1 MARIGFIGL
10 GNMGAGMAANLVKA
24 GHDVSAFDLSA
35 TACNAAAA
43 AGCTIAQTAADA
55 ARTAD
60 AVVTMLPTGAH
71 VRDVVFGAGGVAKAA
86 PAGALLIDCSTIA
99 VEDARSLG
107 EAAAA
112 TGLAFVDAPVSGGVA
127 AAAAGTLTF
136 MVGGAQDAFA
146 RAEPILAA
154 MGKAV
159 IHAGAA
165 GAGQAAKVC
174 NNMLLA
180 ISMIGT
186 CEAFALAEK
195 LGLDPQRF
203 FDIASKSS
211 GQCWSMTS
219 YCPAPGPV
227 PAAPSNRDFVGGFAT
242 ALMLKDLRLAL
253 GAAGAVGA
261 QVPLGAHAE
270 ALFAAHDGRG
280 QGGRDFSSIIE
291 ALRAGAA

>member
-1 MARIGFIGL
+1 
-10 GNMGAGMAANLVKA
+10 MAANLAKA
-24 GHDVSAFDLSA
+24 GHQVTAFDLSVA
-35 TACNAAAA
+35 ACEAASA
-43 AGCTIAQTAADA
+43 AGCTVAVHAAATAEG
-55 ARTAD
+55 AD

-71 VRDVVFGAGGVAKAA
+71 VRDVLFGAGGVAAAA

-99 VEDARSLG
+99 VEDARALG
-107 EAAAA
+107 QAAEQA
-112 TGLAFVDAPVSGGVA
+112 GRAFVDAPVSGGVA

-136 MVGGAQDAFA
+136 MVGGGDDAFA
-146 RAEPILAA
+146 RAEPVLAA

-159 IHAGAA
+159 IHAGGA

-180 ISMIGT
+180 VSMIGT
-186 CEAFALAEK
+186 CEAFVLAEA

-219 YCPAPGPV
+219 YCPVPGPV
-227 PAAPSNRDFVGGFAT
+227 PAAPSNRDFAGGFAT
-242 ALMLKDLRLAL
+242 ALMLKDVRLAM
-253 GAAGAVGA
+253 AAARA
-261 QVPLGAHAE
+261 ADARLPLAAHAE
-270 ALFAAHDGRG
+270 QLFAAHDARG

-291 ALRAGAA
+291 ALRDGSA